1 MCGGVWCASPPLCL
15 GWDTTVFSVT
25 PQKSQAGSSSASSSG
40 AQGDKMTGA
49 TAKPKVPVPEPWT
62 CQAPGCTHGPEG
74 GPFQTQRHR
83 SRMAHLE
90 EMQIHMCCLHPGM
103 LQSTRAAAGASAPPA
118 PAPVVFLDP
127 KSCEFPGCTWSTP
140 AGQFVAIS
148 ERQAELQLHI
158 TMNHSGGSGTGGG
171 ATGGKC
177 QTQTKVDRPTLKAK
191 TSATE
196 WPQCSHSAVG
206 VSLQRDSYRAHQRGL
221 REGKDCG
228 GAA

>member
-1 MCGGVWCASPPLCL
+1 
-15 GWDTTVFSVT
+15 
-25 PQKSQAGSSSASSSG
+25 
-40 AQGDKMTGA
+40 MTGA
-49 TAKPKVPVPEPWT
+49 TAKPKVSVPEPWM
-62 CQAPGCTHGPEG
+62 CQVPGCTHGPEG
-74 GPFQTQRHR
+74 GPYQTQRHR

-90 EMQIHMCCLHPGM
+90 EMQLHMCCLHPGM

-158 TMNHSGGSGTGGG
+158 TMKHSGGSGTGGG
-171 ATGGKC
+171 ATRGKC
-177 QTQTKVDRPTLKAK
+177 QTQTKVDRPNLKAK

-196 WPQCSHSAVG
+196 WILWLNAWQRYLEETELSGHSAVTQLWECLSSETAIRLIQAG
-206 VSLQRDSYRAHQRGL
+206 FGQEKSV
-221 REGKDCG
+221 RERIFYFL
-228 GAA
+228 